1 MRIDIIS
8 SYQSSSINLQHE
20 TNVDIVENKK
30 TASESPEVEAY
41 LARNKLIIA
50 AEGLK
55 ASPILPEDVTFCISA
70 IAGMMATIINE
81 NTEQNFSFKK
91 YL

>member
-1 MRIDIIS
+1 M
-8 SYQSSSINLQHE
+8 
-20 TNVDIVENKK
+20 
-30 TASESPEVEAY
+30 SESPEVEAY

-70 IAGMMATIINE
+70 ISGMMATIINE
-81 NTEQNFSFKK
+81 NTEQNFSFKNTLNK
-91 YL
+91 LKP